1 MTDPELDTLTLRI
14 YRLEREVWRQKMFWV
29 ATMAVLGLVMLSA
42 AATQTKVQEEVRAK
56 RFVVVDANGKNL
68 LDMWA
73 AGDSLPTLT
82 LYDQQG
88 NPRTQLDIL
97 PDGSPRLYFADAERR
112 IRMRFGAA
120 TEGRSHMEIIDG
132 KGGTIWKAP

>member
-1 MTDPELDTLTLRI
+1 MTHAELDTLTQRL
-14 YRLEREVWRQKMFWV
+14 YRLEREVWRHKVFWL
-29 ATMAVLGLVMLSA
+29 ATLAVLGLVMLSA
-42 AATQTKVQEEVRAK
+42 ATPTKVPEEVRAK

-68 LDMWA
+68 LSMWA

-82 LYDQQG
+82 LYDQHG

-112 IRMRFGAA
+112 IRLRFGAA
-120 TEGRSHMEIIDG
+120 TEDRSHIEIIDG
-132 KGGTIWKAP
+132 KGRTIWKAP